1 MNSKTILTTFNVR
14 TLGSSYSAVSIVG
27 TGKPR
32 PYGEDI
38 NTVTAN
44 FSACNSPL
52 IFCQHLLNS
61 YNSNEHGTRNP
72 IVTNSSFAIS

>member
-14 TLGSSYSAVSIVG
+14 ALGSNYSAVSIVG
-27 TGKPR
+27 AGPR

-38 NTVTAN
+38 NTVTTN
-44 FSACNSPL
+44 FSACNCPL
-52 IFCQHLLNS
+52 IFCQHSLNN

-72 IVTNSSFAIS
+72 IVNNSSFASS